1 MLSLKTFST
10 AILERAVE
18 LFSFVWEIPF
28 ALYEK
33 YLLLSGRAGVYFHRG
48 AVKSRQSASCW
59 RQPILN
65 ATLLEKVFQIIW
77 MNGVGVCLNGLEA
90 QMNCISNIPAAE
102 LCRKQIFTKASR
114 YSRCC
119 AKATLATIRVKQGH
133 CLTFSIPFSQQIKN
147 NIIAIFFRPL
157 QSPAKL
163 NLILIHL

>member
-1 MLSLKTFST
+1 MLSLETFST
-10 AILERAVE
+10 AILEWAVE

-77 MNGVGVCLNGLEA
+77 MNGVGVFKWTWSPNELHFQYSSGRTVPEA
-90 QMNCISNIPAAE
+90 NIY
-102 LCRKQIFTKASR
+102 KGFQIFQVLCKGNIGNNQSETRSPFNLF
-114 YSRCC
+114 YSVFT
-119 AKATLATIRVKQGH
+119 ANKEQYH
-133 CLTFSIPFSQQIKN
+133 C
-147 NIIAIFFRPL
+147 
-157 QSPAKL
+157 
-163 NLILIHL
+163 NLF